1 MSAHT
6 PGNWKAHKTR
16 NFGWVVETDG
26 VEGMGH
32 VASFNTQAE
41 NEGNARLFASA
52 KKTTRQRDALLEAA
66 NRASMLTGAM
76 VASQFWDPP
85 ARELARPVDEA
96 LRAAIAA
103 CEDES

>member
-1 MSAHT
+1 MTMPDRVKLWPEGSIGWYRATTVPGMSAYKDT
-6 PGNWKAHKTR
+6 EYVRADIADKPA
-16 NFGWVVETDG
+16 
-26 VEGMGH
+26 
-32 VASFNTQAE
+32 
-41 NEGNARLFASA
+41 
-52 KKTTRQRDALLEAA
+52 RQRDALLEAA